1 MINKKFRRPVVIAV
15 DGPAASGKGTL
26 SNSLANH
33 FGFARL
39 DTGLIY
45 RALGLK
51 VLGDGTEASDKHK
64 VILLANQLSFDDL
77 NQENLRSEKV
87 GAAASRIAAIPD
99 VRAVLLKFQ
108 RDFAAHPPV
117 GKSGVVLDGRDIGTI
132 VCPNANF
139 KIFLIADKNVRAT
152 RRFKELQER
161 GLRAI
166 YSQIL
171 RDMVDRDARDS
182 FRSVAPLEPAKD
194 AFVLDT
200 SNLSVDATFVAA
212 LRYISTQNKD

>member
-1 MINKKFRRPVVIAV
+1 MINKKFTRPVVIAV
-15 DGPAASGKGTL
+15 DGPAASGKGTV

-33 FGFARL
+33 FDFARL

-51 VLGDGTEASDKHK
+51 VLGDGTDASDKQK

-87 GAAASRIAAIPD
+87 GAVASRVAAIPD

-108 RDFAAHPPV
+108 RDFAVHPPAE
-117 GKSGVVLDGRDIGTI
+117 KSGVVLDGRDIGTI

-139 KIFLIADKNVRAT
+139 KIFLIADKDVRAT

-171 RDMVDRDARDS
+171 RDIVDRDARDS
-182 FRSVAPLEPAKD
+182 LRSVAPLEPAKD

-200 SNLSVDATFVAA
+200 SKLSVDATFVAA

>member
-1 MINKKFRRPVVIAV
+1 MINKKFTRPVVIAV

-33 FGFARL
+33 FDFARL

-51 VLGDGTEASDKHK
+51 VLGDGTDASDKQK

-87 GAAASRIAAIPD
+87 GAVASRVAAIPD

-139 KIFLIADKNVRAT
+139 KIFLIADKDVRAT

-166 YSQIL
+166 YSRIL

-200 SNLSVDATFVAA
+200 SKLSVDAAFVAA

>member
-51 VLGDGTEASDKHK
+51 VLGDGTDTSDKQK

-87 GAAASRIAAIPD
+87 GAVASRVAAIPD

-108 RDFAAHPPV
+108 RDFAAHPPAE
-117 GKSGVVLDGRDIGTI
+117 KSGVVLDGRDIGTI

-139 KIFLIADKNVRAT
+139 KIFLIADKDVRAT

-171 RDMVDRDARDS
+171 RDIVDRDARDT
-182 FRSVAPLEPAKD
+182 FRSVAPLEPAND

-200 SNLSVDATFVAA
+200 SKLSVDATFVAA

>member
-1 MINKKFRRPVVIAV
+1 MINKKFTRPVVIAV

-33 FGFARL
+33 FDFARL

-51 VLGDGTEASDKHK
+51 VLGEGTDASDKQK

-87 GAAASRIAAIPD
+87 GAVASRVAAIPD

-108 RDFAAHPPV
+108 RDFAAHPPAE
-117 GKSGVVLDGRDIGTI
+117 KSGVVLDGRDIGTI

-139 KIFLIADKNVRAT
+139 KIFLIADKDVRAT

-161 GLRAI
+161 GLTAI
-166 YSQIL
+166 YSRIL

-200 SNLSVDATFVAA
+200 SKLSVDAAFVAV

>member
-1 MINKKFRRPVVIAV
+1 MINKKFTRPVVIAV

-33 FGFARL
+33 FDFARL

-51 VLGDGTEASDKHK
+51 VLGDGTDASDKQK

-87 GAAASRIAAIPD
+87 GAVASRVAAIPD

-108 RDFAAHPPV
+108 RDFATHPPAE
-117 GKSGVVLDGRDIGTI
+117 KSGVVLDGRDIGTI

-139 KIFLIADKNVRAT
+139 KIFLIADKDVRAT

-171 RDMVDRDARDS
+171 RDIVDRDARDS

-200 SNLSVDATFVAA
+200 SKLSVDATFVAA

>member
-1 MINKKFRRPVVIAV
+1 MINKKFTRPVVIAV

-26 SNSLANH
+26 SNSLAKH
-33 FGFARL
+33 FDFARL

-51 VLGDGTEASDKHK
+51 VLGDGTDAGDKQK

-87 GAAASRIAAIPD
+87 GAVASRVAAIPD

-108 RDFAAHPPV
+108 RDFAAHPPAK
-117 GKSGVVLDGRDIGTI
+117 KSGVVLDGRDIGTI

-139 KIFLIADKNVRAT
+139 KIFLIADKDVRAT

-171 RDMVDRDARDS
+171 RDIVDRDARDT

-200 SNLSVDATFVAA
+200 SNLSVDAAFVAA
-212 LRYISTQNKD
+212 LEYISTQNDD

>member
-1 MINKKFRRPVVIAV
+1 MINKKFTRPVVIAV

-33 FGFARL
+33 FDFARL

-51 VLGDGTEASDKHK
+51 VLDDGVDASDKQK
-64 VILLANQLSFDDL
+64 VILLANQVSFDDL

-87 GAAASRIAAIPD
+87 GAVASRLAAIPD
-99 VRAVLLKFQ
+99 VRGVLRKFQ
-108 RDFAAHPPV
+108 RDFAVHPPAE
-117 GKSGVVLDGRDIGTI
+117 KSGVVLDGRDIGTI

-139 KIFLIADKNVRAT
+139 KIFLIADKDVRAT

-171 RDMVDRDARDS
+171 RDIVDRDARDS
-182 FRSVAPLEPAKD
+182 LRSVAPLEPAKD

-200 SNLSVDATFVAA
+200 SKLSVDATFVAV

>member
-1 MINKKFRRPVVIAV
+1 M
-15 DGPAASGKGTL
+15 

-33 FGFARL
+33 FDFARL

-51 VLGDGTEASDKHK
+51 VLGDGTDASDKQK

-87 GAAASRIAAIPD
+87 GAVASRVAAIPD

-108 RDFAAHPPV
+108 RDFAAHPPAK
-117 GKSGVVLDGRDIGTI
+117 KSGVVLDGRDIGTI

-139 KIFLIADKNVRAT
+139 KIFLIADKDVRAT

-171 RDMVDRDARDS
+171 RDIVDRDARDS
-182 FRSVAPLEPAKD
+182 LRSVAPLEPAKD

-200 SNLSVDATFVAA
+200 SKLSVDATFVAVV
-212 LRYISTQNKD
+212 RYISTQNKD

>member
-1 MINKKFRRPVVIAV
+1 MINKYLTRPVIIAV

-26 SNSLANH
+26 SSSLASH
-33 FGFARL
+33 FDFARL

-51 VLGDGTEASDKHK
+51 VLGEGTDASDKQK
-64 VILLANQLSFDDL
+64 VILLADQLSFDDL
-77 NQENLRSEKV
+77 NQENLRSEKI
-87 GAAASRIAAIPD
+87 GAVASRVAAIPD
-99 VRAVLLKFQ
+99 VRAVLLNFQ
-108 RDFAAHPPV
+108 RDFAAHPPG

-139 KIFLIADKNVRAT
+139 KIFLIADKDVRAT

-171 RDMVDRDARDS
+171 RDIVDRDARDS
-182 FRSVAPLEPAKD
+182 FRLVAPLEPAKD

-200 SNLSVDATFVAA
+200 SKLSVDATFVAA

>member
-33 FGFARL
+33 FDFARL

-51 VLGDGTEASDKHK
+51 VLGDGTDASDKQK

-87 GAAASRIAAIPD
+87 GAVASRVAAIPD

-108 RDFAAHPPV
+108 RDFAVRPPAE
-117 GKSGVVLDGRDIGTI
+117 KSGVVLDGRDIGTI

-139 KIFLIADKNVRAT
+139 KIFLIADKDVRAT

-171 RDMVDRDARDS
+171 RDIVDRDARDS
-182 FRSVAPLEPAKD
+182 LRSIAPLEPAKD

-200 SNLSVDATFVAA
+200 SKLSVDATFVAV

>member
-1 MINKKFRRPVVIAV
+1 MINKKFTRPVVIAV
-15 DGPAASGKGTL
+15 DGPAASGKGTV

-33 FGFARL
+33 FDFARL

-51 VLGDGTEASDKHK
+51 VLGDGSDASDKQK
-64 VILLANQLSFDDL
+64 VILLANQLSFEDL

-87 GAAASRIAAIPD
+87 GAVASRVAAIPD

-108 RDFAAHPPV
+108 RDFTAHPPAK
-117 GKSGVVLDGRDIGTI
+117 KSGVVLDGRDIGTI

-139 KIFLIADKNVRAT
+139 KIFLIADKDVRAT

-171 RDMVDRDARDS
+171 RDIVNRDARDS
-182 FRSVAPLEPAKD
+182 LRSVAPLEPAKD

-200 SNLSVDATFVAA
+200 SKLSVDATFGAA
-212 LRYISTQNKD
+212 LKYISTQNED

>member
-1 MINKKFRRPVVIAV
+1 MINKKFTRPVVIAV

-33 FGFARL
+33 FDFARL

-51 VLGDGTEASDKHK
+51 VLGDGTDASDKQK
-64 VILLANQLSFDDL
+64 VILLANQVSFDDL

-87 GAAASRIAAIPD
+87 GAVASRLAAIPD
-99 VRAVLLKFQ
+99 VRGVLRKFQ
-108 RDFAAHPPV
+108 RDFAVHPPAE
-117 GKSGVVLDGRDIGTI
+117 KSGVVLDGRDIGTI

-139 KIFLIADKNVRAT
+139 KIFLIADKDVRAT

-171 RDMVDRDARDS
+171 RDIVDRDARDS
-182 FRSVAPLEPAKD
+182 LRSVAPLEPAKD

-200 SNLSVDATFVAA
+200 SKLSVDATFVAV

>member
-1 MINKKFRRPVVIAV
+1 M
-15 DGPAASGKGTL
+15 

-33 FGFARL
+33 FDFARL

-51 VLGDGTEASDKHK
+51 VLGDGSDASDKQK
-64 VILLANQLSFDDL
+64 IILLANQLSFDDL

-87 GAAASRIAAIPD
+87 GAVASRVAAIPD

-108 RDFAAHPPV
+108 RDFAAHPPAE
-117 GKSGVVLDGRDIGTI
+117 KSGVVLDGRDIGTI

-139 KIFLIADKNVRAT
+139 KIFLIADKDVRAT

-171 RDMVDRDARDS
+171 RDIVDRDARDS
-182 FRSVAPLEPAKD
+182 LRSVAPLEPAKD

-200 SNLSVDATFVAA
+200 SKLSVDATFVAV

>member
-1 MINKKFRRPVVIAV
+1 MINRKIRRPVVIAV

-26 SNSLANH
+26 SNRLANH
-33 FGFARL
+33 FDFARL

-51 VLGDGTEASDKHK
+51 VLGDGTDTSEKQK

-87 GAAASRIAAIPD
+87 GAVASRVAAIPD

-108 RDFAAHPPV
+108 RDFAAYPPAE
-117 GKSGVVLDGRDIGTI
+117 KSGVVLDGRDIGTI

-139 KIFLIADKNVRAT
+139 KIFLTADKDVRAT
-152 RRFKELQER
+152 RRFKELQDR
-161 GLRAI
+161 RLRAI
-166 YSQIL
+166 YSRIL
-171 RDMVDRDARDS
+171 RDMEDRDARDS

-194 AFVLDT
+194 AFVIDT
-200 SNLSVDATFVAA
+200 SNLSVDATFAAA
-212 LRYISTQNKD
+212 LKYISTQNED

>member
-1 MINKKFRRPVVIAV
+1 MINKKFTRPVVIAV

-33 FGFARL
+33 FDFARL

-51 VLGDGTEASDKHK
+51 VLGDGTDASDKQK

-87 GAAASRIAAIPD
+87 GAVASRVSAIPD

-108 RDFAAHPPV
+108 RDFAAHPPAE
-117 GKSGVVLDGRDIGTI
+117 KSGVVLDGRDIGTI

-139 KIFLIADKNVRAT
+139 KIFLIADKDVRAT

-200 SNLSVDATFVAA
+200 SKLSVDATFVAA